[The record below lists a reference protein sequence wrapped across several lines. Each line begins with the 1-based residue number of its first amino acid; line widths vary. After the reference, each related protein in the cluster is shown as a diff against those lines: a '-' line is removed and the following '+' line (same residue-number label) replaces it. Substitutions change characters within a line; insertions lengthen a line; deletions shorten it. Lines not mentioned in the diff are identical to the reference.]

1 MEYDD
6 IKKRLSPLNEITM
19 PVEKEQ
25 EIANVIREATQA
37 YLDKKVAPKL
47 GRKRKWIGNVSA
59 VVAGTVVTTGMIIVF
74 HTRLLENAS
83 NTGATSNNTISNTAS
98 VNSTV
103 PITYTQEQLTNVRT
117 VANSV
122 GVNACIPSRG
132 LPGDVLTVVKNG
144 GNELILD
151 YKHIW
156 VIESS
161 KAIAEPYSIARK
173 QTVDVG
179 GVPGTFIVAG
189 NNTFFGFRKGDTFIQ
204 IENLTPGQ
212 PVSLTHMKNIAES
225 FQSVP

>member
-25 EIANVIREATQA
+25 EIANVIREATHA
-37 YLDKKVAPKL
+37 YLDNKVAPKL
-47 GRKRKWIGNVSA
+47 GRKRRWIGNVSA
-59 VVAGTVVTTGMIIVF
+59 VVAGAVVTAGTIIVF

-83 NTGATSNNTISNTAS
+83 NTSATANNITINKAS
-98 VNSTV
+98 VNWTI
-103 PITYTQEQLTNVRT
+103 PITYTKEQLANVRA

-122 GVNACIPSRG
+122 SVNAWIPSRG

-161 KAIAEPYSIARK
+161 RAIAEPYSIATK
-173 QTVDVG
+173 QTVNVG

-189 NNTFFGFRKGDTFIQ
+189 NNTFIGFRKGNTFIQ

-212 PVSLTHMKNIAES
+212 PVSLAHMKNIAES